1 MIETEAN
8 IQNYEYFQIEDG
20 ESDFETEDDASKL
33 LLISPLQSIPSSRFH
48 WDGRRKWFALIFTFS
63 LLVTSTIC
71 LVYFYQQNTVDPVRV
86 SKAYNPSILGNF
98 SKSAVAVDGEPCA
111 KIAKDVLLEGGTA
124 VDAAIAGMFCNGV
137 YNSQSMGLGGGF
149 MMTIYHAVNK
159 TVATLDARES
169 APAASTPNMFKGDP
183 KASQHG
189 PKSVAVPGEIAGYW
203 TAKDRYGNPNI
214 TWSRLVGPTVKMCR
228 EGITVSWTHQTTLY
242 WYTFTNPKMK
252 EVFHNP
258 ETGKPWVEG
267 DVYTRPDYAQ
277 TLEQLAD
284 AGDRGERD
292 LGFYLGPIG
301 KDLLTD
307 LQDLGGIMTEQD
319 LFSYQAHWVEPSQV
333 HLSSIGMTFYSIPP
347 PGSGAIMAYILNILD
362 NYNIQP
368 EDDAPLLYHRII
380 EAFKWAFA
388 LRTEL
393 GDPLGDEEIRD
404 YVNSLVSNLTSDEW
418 AVEKYRKISDS
429 FTINNASH
437 YGAVY
442 YTPENHGTAHISIL
456 APNGDAVSATST
468 INLYFGSLLMSKKTG
483 IIYNDE
489 MDDFSAPNITNYFGV
504 PPSPNNFIKGGK
516 RPLSSMSP
524 SIIVGD
530 DGNVKLVI
538 GAAGGTKIT
547 TATALA
553 IIRNLWL
560 KKDLKESIDTR
571 RIHHQLAPMQVS
583 YEPDTDLEVLK
594 GLEERGH
601 KIEKIDKFGS
611 VVVAVEKGEDGRV
624 YANADFRKAG
634 GVDGF

>member
-1 MIETEAN
+1 
-8 IQNYEYFQIEDG
+8 
-20 ESDFETEDDASKL
+20 
-33 LLISPLQSIPSSRFH
+33 
-48 WDGRRKWFALIFTFS
+48 
-63 LLVTSTIC
+63 
-71 LVYFYQQNTVDPVRV
+71 
-86 SKAYNPSILGNF
+86 
-98 SKSAVAVDGEPCA
+98 
-111 KIAKDVLLEGGTA
+111 
-124 VDAAIAGMFCNGV
+124 MFCNGV
-137 YNSQSMGLGGGF
+137 YNSQSMGIGGGF
-149 MMTIYHAVNK
+149 MMTIYHAETQ

-169 APAASTPNMFKGDP
+169 APAASTTDMFKGDP
-183 KASQHG
+183 EASQHG

-203 TAKDRYGNPNI
+203 SAKERYGNASI
-214 TWSRLVGPTVKMCR
+214 TWRRLVEPTVRMCR
-228 EGITVSWTHQTTLY
+228 EGITVSWTHHTTLY
-242 WYTFTNPKMK
+242 WYNFTNEKMQS
-252 EVFHNP
+252 VFHNP
-258 ETGKPWVEG
+258 ETGKPWLEG
-267 DVYTRPDYAQ
+267 DVYKRPDYAA
-277 TLEQLAD
+277 TLEQLAA

-292 LGFYLGPIG
+292 LGFYTGQVG
-301 KDLLTD
+301 KDFLTD
-307 LQDLGGIMTEQD
+307 LQELGGIMTEQD
-319 LFSYQAHWVEPSQV
+319 LHDYQAHWVDPAKV
-333 HLSSIGMTFYSIPP
+333 HLSSLGMTFYSIPP

-368 EDDAPLLYHRII
+368 EDDGPLLYHRIT

-393 GDPLGDEEIRD
+393 GDPIGDDEIRAF
-404 YVNSLVSNLTSDEW
+404 VNSLVSNLTSDEW
-418 AVEKYRKISDS
+418 AVEKYGKISDRV
-429 FTINNASH
+429 TINNASH

-442 YTPENHGTAHISIL
+442 YTPENHGTAHVSIL

-468 INLYFGSLLMSKKTG
+468 INLYFGSLLMSAKTG

-516 RPLSSMSP
+516 RPLSSMCP

-553 IIRNLWL
+553 IVRNLWL
-560 KKDLKESIDTR
+560 KKDLKQSIDTR

-583 YEPDTDLEVLK
+583 YEPDTDQEVLK
-594 GLEERGH
+594 GLEKRGH
-601 KIEKIDKFGS
+601 KIEKIDKFQS
-611 VVVAVEKGEDGRV
+611 VVVGVEKGDDGRV